1 MTIKFPVWVEAHSY
15 VERTHPANHDP
26 YFLIFAVDKNC
37 NRVVVCCD
45 AKHKHLIFHFLKT
58 MNEGGKRMIPVEPRT
73 SRPNSWYIA
82 LRHVDDVPEATD
94 TIHTSKQ
101 LHLPEPK
108 DTLVDHRLT
117 KKQSFIIDSVN
128 ADKASVLANKRGI
141 TKSSLYANVVGAYIK
156 TQEQA
161 DVIF

>member
-1 MTIKFPVWVEAHSY
+1 MTIQSPVWVEAHSY
-15 VERTHPANHDP
+15 VEKTHPVNHDP
-26 YFLIFAVDKNC
+26 YFLNFAVNENH

-45 AKHKHLIFHFLKT
+45 AKHRHLIFHFLKT
-58 MNEGGKRMIPVEPRT
+58 MNEGGKRMIPIEPRT
-73 SRPNSWYIA
+73 NRPNSWYIA
-82 LRHVDDVPEATD
+82 LRHVDDEPETVD
-94 TIHTSKQ
+94 TVSVLKQ

-108 DTLVDHRLT
+108 HAFVAHPST

-141 TKSSLYANVVGAYIK
+141 TKSALYANVVGAYIK